1 MLSVVVG
8 CSISYMDLLNS
19 SRTLTWWWSRVVVH
33 LISVPMRV
41 TILLLWIVTIL
52 RSRHELGSLPLRE
65 KELQR
70 ISILISYQMSWSY
83 SVITQRRQAFLYS
96 MLRMIIASDKP
107 EKEYQY
113 DCTNDSPLDSDSCLQ
128 RFYY

>member
-1 MLSVVVG
+1 MLGVVVG
-8 CSISYMDLLNS
+8 CSISSMHS
-19 SRTLTWWWSRVVVH
+19 FHSPRTITWRWSRVVVH
-33 LISVPMRV
+33 LISVPIRI
-41 TILLLWIVTIL
+41 TILLWIVIIL
-52 RSRHELGSLPLRE
+52 RSWHELGSLPLRE

-96 MLRMIIASDKP
+96 ALRMIVASDKP

-113 DCTNDSPLDSDSCLQ
+113 DCPNESPLDGDSCLQ
-128 RFYY
+128 RVQY